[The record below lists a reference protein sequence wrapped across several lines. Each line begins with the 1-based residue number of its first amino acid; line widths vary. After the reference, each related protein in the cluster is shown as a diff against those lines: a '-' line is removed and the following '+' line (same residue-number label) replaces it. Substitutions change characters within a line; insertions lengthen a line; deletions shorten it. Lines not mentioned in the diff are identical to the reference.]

1 MVGGISRNKKEVEST
16 TRTIQLM
23 EFIVGDSNFGI
34 NVAKIVEIMKYVQY
48 PITPMPN
55 ANPFVEGIFRPRTDT
70 MTVINLAAYLGLP
83 PSQDPERDILIITK
97 LNNVKTAFHVH
108 DVVSIDTVDI
118 SKIEKPDRT
127 IYGSDDGMATGVASF
142 DNKLITIIDFE
153 KILFDISPNASIVV
167 EDVTHMG
174 ARTRS
179 SKPIIISEDSPLL
192 ERLLLESL
200 EKSGYVNITCT
211 TNGKEAW
218 DLLLK
223 HKASSLPIEEHVCA
237 VISDIEMPLMDGH
250 TLLKNIKE
258 DSHLRKI
265 PVIIFSSLIT
275 PGMEEIGAKL
285 GAAASISKPEIANL
299 VGILDRH
306 IL

>member
-1 MVGGISRNKKEVEST
+1 MVGGISRNKKEVDSRT
-16 TRTIQLM
+16 KTIQLM
-23 EFIVGDSNFGI
+23 EFIVGDSHFGI

-55 ANPFVEGIFRPRTDT
+55 SNPFVEGIFRPRTDT

-83 PSQDPERDILIITK
+83 PSQDQERDILIITK

-108 DVVSIDTVDI
+108 DVVSIDTIDVD
-118 SKIEKPDRT
+118 KIEKPDRT

-142 DNKLITIIDFE
+142 DDKLITIIDFE
-153 KILFDISPNASIVV
+153 KILFDISPTASIMV
-167 EDVTHMG
+167 DDITNMG
-174 ARTRS
+174 VRERS
-179 SKPIIISEDSPLL
+179 SKPVLISEDSPLL

-200 EKSGYVNITCT
+200 EKAGYTNVACT
-211 TNGKEAW
+211 SNGKEAW
-218 DLLLK
+218 DLLMTY
-223 HKASSLPIEEHVCA
+223 KASSNPIEEHVCA
-237 VISDIEMPLMDGH
+237 VISDIEMPLLDGH

-258 DSHLRKI
+258 DPHLRKI
-265 PVIIFSSLIT
+265 PVIIFSSLIS

-299 VGILDRH
+299 VGILDKH